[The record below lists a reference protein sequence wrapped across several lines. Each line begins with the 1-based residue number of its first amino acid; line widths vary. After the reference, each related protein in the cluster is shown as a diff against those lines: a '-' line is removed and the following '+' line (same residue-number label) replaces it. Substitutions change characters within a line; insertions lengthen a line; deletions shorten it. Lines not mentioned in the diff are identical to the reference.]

1 MEENLERVKEKMREF
16 FFKAANRLER
26 CNEDEHGKVIKHLES
41 MIKDFK
47 DSKITSD
54 LKPLSAISTV
64 SAEVTLNTMLKYEME
79 LVEVFIDIVGAIG
92 LEYFLSK
99 RGAVGAVTGLFRKV
113 TGRTEWAMIERGL
126 DAVTVFVGYIG
137 SYEGEHGQRYG
148 M

>member
-1 MEENLERVKEKMREF
+1 MNMARSF
-16 FFKAANRLER
+16 Q
-26 CNEDEHGKVIKHLES
+26 HLES

-64 SAEVTLNTMLKYEME
+64 SAEVTLNTMLKYLRKEME
-79 LVEVFIDIVGAIG
+79 LVEVFIDIVGTIG
-92 LEYFLSK
+92 LEYFPSK
-99 RGAVGAVTGLFRKV
+99 GGAVGAVPGLFRKV

-126 DAVTVFVGYIG
+126 DAVNVFVGYIG

>member
-1 MEENLERVKEKMREF
+1 
-16 FFKAANRLER
+16 
-26 CNEDEHGKVIKHLES
+26 

-64 SAEVTLNTMLKYEME
+64 SAEVTLNTMLKYLKKEME

-92 LEYFLSK
+92 LEYFPSK
-99 RGAVGAVTGLFRKV
+99 GGAVGAVTGLFRKV

-137 SYEGEHGQRYG
+137 SYEGEHGQRYAII
-148 M
+148 